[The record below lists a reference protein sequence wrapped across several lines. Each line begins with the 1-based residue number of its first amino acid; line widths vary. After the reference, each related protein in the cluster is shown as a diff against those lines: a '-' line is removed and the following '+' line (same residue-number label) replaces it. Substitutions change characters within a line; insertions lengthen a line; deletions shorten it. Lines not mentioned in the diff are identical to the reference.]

1 MVDEVRLIT
10 LNANELMQA
19 LEAYRD
25 ANPQF
30 LQPGSI
36 VDFNTASD
44 RTFTVM
50 LGNSGGIRKVE
61 LQFSDLMEP
70 VIAHCTKHGVPL
82 PWKSRKSI
90 EIHGSS
96 AVLKIFIDHQGAAKS
111 NQGAHMPIIL

>member
-10 LNANELMQA
+10 LSATELMQA

-36 VDFNTASD
+36 VDFNTAAD

-50 LGNSGGIRKVE
+50 LGNAGGIRKVE
-61 LQFSDLMEP
+61 LQFNDLLEP

-82 PWKSRKSI
+82 PWKSRKTV
-90 EIHGSS
+90 EIHGSN
-96 AVLKIFIDHQGAAKS
+96 AVLKIFIDHQGAGKS
-111 NQGAHMPIIL
+111 NQAAHMPIIM